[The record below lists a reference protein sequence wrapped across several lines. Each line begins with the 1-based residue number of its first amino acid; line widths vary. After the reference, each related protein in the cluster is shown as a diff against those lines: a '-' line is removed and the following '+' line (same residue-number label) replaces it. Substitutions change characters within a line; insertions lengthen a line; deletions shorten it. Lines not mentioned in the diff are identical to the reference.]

1 MRVRG
6 SSLSFMARA
15 ALSLLASLR
24 FALRPTVFAYWTMKN
39 YFRVIQFSIFR
50 FLARR
55 SQKPRGF
62 EHGKIPRPKP
72 GFSASNSN
80 CLTNWRNLIIALPA
94 REYTA
99 LDNVWRR

>member
-6 SSLSFMARA
+6 SSLSLAARA

-39 YFRVIQFSIFR
+39 YFRAIQFSIFLFFDLPGLFCR
-50 FLARR
+50 WH
-55 SQKPRGF
+55 ST
-62 EHGKIPRPKP
+62 KP
-72 GFSASNSN
+72 GLSASNSN
-80 CLTNWRNLIIALPA
+80 CLTNWRNLMIALPS